1 MKNLIQT
8 PYGKK
13 TPELLCRAMDA
24 LEREHELLSVLE
36 RLTEK
41 IARAN
46 AIQHSGTDIEL
57 EDWSELYFLTNEA
70 RAAIAKAKGETK

>member
-13 TPELLCRAMDA
+13 SPELLCRAMDA
-24 LEREHELLSVLE
+24 LEREHELLAALAEATRCLE
-36 RLTEK
+36 W
-41 IARAN
+41 
-46 AIQHSGTDIEL
+46 H
-57 EDWSELYFLTNEA
+57 NERHGVAMDGQAVIKA